1 MRRILVYFMMLF
13 AFASIVNAQSNL
25 KLTGIVTDEFDHPLQ
40 GATLLLNDGLR
51 GTSTDR
57 RGFFVLS
64 NLQKGVYII
73 QVSFLGY
80 ETVIDTLY
88 LSESKEIKIKLIAN
102 SRQLREVVVSETANG
117 SRDKDLSMSIN
128 VVDKVFMDEN
138 RSGSLMQT
146 LSRIPGVSS
155 MNIGSGQSKP
165 MIRGLG
171 FNRVVVAENGIK
183 HEAQEWGA
191 DHGLEIDQMGVERIE
206 LIKGPASLIY
216 GANAIGGVIDLKQIA
231 TPQSNSQGGTLLL
244 NTQSNNDMY
253 GFSARVYKRYN
264 HFYFKTHLSLSE
276 YADYKIPTDSIEY
289 MSYYFH
295 LKDRCLRNTAGKDAN
310 AGFTAGY
317 VKNGFSSHL
326 MLTDVYSR
334 SGFFANAHGL
344 EIRNSSIDYDRST
357 RDIELPYQQVNHL
370 KLMSNS
376 IWLIQDYK
384 LNFDFAFQNNH
395 RQEFSEKVAHGYMP
409 EPPDSLE
416 RQFVKNSWT
425 ANLRAELPKHG
436 MHRIS
441 TGLSAEFQQN
451 SIDGWGFILPEFQS
465 FTSGAYVY
473 DKIAISE
480 AWTLHLG
487 ARYDHGF
494 IHTGAYYDWYETPQD
509 GGATMAMQR
518 AKELRK
524 NFGSFSWGVGST
536 YYRPDFSVK
545 INVGK
550 SFRMP
555 TAKELASNGINYHM
569 YRYEKGDTSLHA
581 EQSYQ
586 LDLELKQKLKKLK
599 IEFSP
604 FVNYFPNYIYLNPT
618 SDYYEAQ
625 QVYYH
630 VESRVFRTGG
640 EFSMTYDLTKQLSAV
655 VDAEYIYSVQLS
667 GPKKGYTLAF
677 SPPFSSVLGLTYSAK
692 SKGVFLSLR
701 MGVDLR
707 IVAAQNNIVP
717 PEKKTPAYQLVNM
730 NMSTGLQLGGQ
741 VLQVN
746 VGVQNLLNTR
756 YYDHT
761 SFYRL
766 IEVPGQGR
774 NISVGMQYKF

>member
-1 MRRILVYFMMLF
+1 MLF
-13 AFASIVNAQSNL
+13 AFTSIVNAQSNL
-25 KLTGIVTDEFDHPLQ
+25 KLSGLVTDEFNHPLQ

-57 RGFFVLS
+57 KGSFVLS
-64 NLQKGVYII
+64 DLQKATYII

-88 LSESKEIKIKLIAN
+88 LSENKDIKIQLTSN
-102 SRQLREVVVSETANG
+102 SRLLREVVISETANG
-117 SRDKDLSMSIN
+117 SRDKELSMSID
-128 VVDKVFMDEN
+128 VVDKAFMNEN

-191 DHGLEIDQMGVERIE
+191 DHGLEIDQMGIERIE

-216 GANAIGGVIDLKQIA
+216 GANAIGGVIDLKQIS
-231 TPQSNSQGGTLLL
+231 TPQANSQGATILL

-253 GFSARVYKRYN
+253 GFSARAFKRFNY
-264 HFYFKTHLSLSE
+264 FYFKTHFSLSR
-276 YADYKIPTDSIEY
+276 YSDYKVPTDSIEY

-295 LKDRCLRNTAGKDAN
+295 LKDRRLRNTAGKDAS

-326 MLTDVYSR
+326 TLTDVFSR

-344 EIRNSSIDYDRST
+344 EIRNSSIDYDRSAS
-357 RDIELPYQQVNHL
+357 DIDLPYQQVNHL

-376 IWLIQDYK
+376 IWLLQDYK
-384 LNFDFAFQNNH
+384 FNFDFAFQNNY
-395 RQEFSEKVAHGYMP
+395 RQEFSEAIAHGHMP

-416 RQFVKNSWT
+416 RQFVKNTWS

-451 SIDGWGFILPEFQS
+451 NIDGWGFILPAFQS
-465 FTSGAYVY
+465 FTGGAYVY

-487 ARYDHGF
+487 ARYDLGF
-494 IHTGAYYDWYETPQD
+494 IHTEAYYDWYETPQD
-509 GGATMAMQR
+509 GGSTEHVQR
-518 AKELRK
+518 STELQK
-524 NFGSFSWGVGST
+524 NYGSFSWGVGST
-536 YYRPDFSVK
+536 YYRPDFSAK

-586 LDLELKQKLKKLK
+586 LDLEVKWKLKKLK
-599 IEFSP
+599 LEFSP

-630 VESRVFRTGG
+630 IESQVFRTGG
-640 EFSMTYDLTKQLSAV
+640 EFSMSYDFTDHLSAI

-667 GPKKGYTLAF
+667 GAKKGYTLAF
-677 SPPFSSVLGLTYSAK
+677 SPPFSTVLGIAYTAD
-692 SKGVFLSLR
+692 SKGVFIAPR
-701 MGVDLR
+701 MGIDMR

-717 PEKKTPAYQLVNM
+717 PEKKTPAYQLISM
-730 NMSTGLQLGGQ
+730 NMSTGLQLGRQ

-746 VGVQNLLNTR
+746 VGVQNLLNTK

-774 NISVGMQYKF
+774 NISIGLQYKF